1 MRLLT
6 RNEIIKRG
14 CWYCMEH
21 KRAKFDHDC
30 KQEKFLHTCAH
41 QNCPYRE
48 LDKYRTYADYMRHH
62 KDTWAEE
69 LVSSVYELRRKL

>member
-14 CWYCMEH
+14 CWYCMDH
-21 KRAKFDHDC
+21 KMAKFDYAS
-30 KQEKFLHTCAH
+30 KKEKFLDICAH
-41 QNCPYRE
+41 PNCPYGE
-48 LDKYRTYADYMRHH
+48 LDNYRTYADYMRNH

-69 LVSSVYELRRKL
+69 LVNSVYELQNEL

>member
-1 MRLLT
+1 
-6 RNEIIKRG
+6 
-14 CWYCMEH
+14 MEH
-21 KRAKFDHDC
+21 KRAKFDYDC
-30 KQEKFLHTCAH
+30 KQGKFLHTCAY

-48 LDKYRTYADYMRHH
+48 LDNYRTYGDYMRNH